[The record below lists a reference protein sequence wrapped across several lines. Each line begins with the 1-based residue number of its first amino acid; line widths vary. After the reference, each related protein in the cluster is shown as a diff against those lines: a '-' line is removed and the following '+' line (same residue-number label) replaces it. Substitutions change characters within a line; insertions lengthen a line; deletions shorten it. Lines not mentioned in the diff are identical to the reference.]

1 MTRNAFNESLQ
12 TLNEQLISMG
22 ILTEKA
28 IDDAIVALKKDD
40 KELAKKVYENDDT
53 IDDMEKEIE
62 IMCINIIATQQPIA
76 SDLRLVTAVLKIIT
90 DLERIADHAS
100 DMSEIVMH
108 LDNQRKILDIE
119 PLEKMALVAKS
130 MVKDAVDSYVKRDL
144 TLAKAVCERDDEI
157 DNMFHKVVFMLQN
170 LMALDKANIPV
181 ATDYIFITKY
191 LERVGD
197 HTTNIAEWVVFEL
210 TGKHE
215 HMQ

>member
-1 MTRNAFNESLQ
+1 MTRTAFDKSLK
-12 TLNEQLISMG
+12 TLNEQLIAMG

-28 IDDAIVALKKDD
+28 IDDAIVALKNDD
-40 KELAKKVYENDDT
+40 RALAKKIYENDDS
-53 IDDMEKEIE
+53 IDEMEKKIE
-62 IMCINIIATQQPIA
+62 TMCINIIATQQPIA
-76 SDLRLVTAVLKIIT
+76 GDLRLVTAVLKIIT
-90 DLERIADHAS
+90 DLERIADHAA
-100 DMSEIVMH
+100 DISEIVMH
-108 LDNQRKILDIE
+108 LDIHRKILDVQ
-119 PLEKMALVAKS
+119 PLEKMAKVAKS

-144 TLAKAVCERDDEI
+144 DLAKEVCDRDDEI
-157 DNMFHKVVFMLQN
+157 DELFHKVVFMLQN
-170 LMALDKANIPV
+170 LMALDKENIPA